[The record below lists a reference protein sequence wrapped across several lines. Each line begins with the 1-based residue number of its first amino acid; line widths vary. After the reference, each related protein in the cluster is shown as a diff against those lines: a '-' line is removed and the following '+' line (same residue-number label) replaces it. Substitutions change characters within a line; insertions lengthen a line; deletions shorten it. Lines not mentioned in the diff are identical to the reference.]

1 MFSHLGQF
9 AAKPLFL
16 GHRQETMNM
25 KNEVKSLLEM
35 YAQKNRVL
43 PESIVFYRDGISD
56 GQFLPVSEFEYK
68 EFRQACQLIREDYE
82 PSITYVVVKK
92 RHSTRLTPMTNEAAD
107 RNGNPLPGTVLD
119 RTITSKFDFDFYLN
133 AHAGI
138 QGKNQSTLE
147 SKTVCFRDEQ
157 TSSLLPIGGR
167 EWVWI

>member
-16 GHRQETMNM
+16 GHRQETMSM
-25 KNEVKSLLEM
+25 KNEVKSLLET
-35 YAQKNRVL
+35 YAQKNGVL

-56 GQFLPVSEFEYK
+56 GQFVPVSLYEYN

-92 RHSTRLTPMTNEAAD
+92 RHSTRLTPTTDEAAD
-107 RNGNPLPGTVLD
+107 RNGNTLPGTVLD
-119 RTITSKFDFDFYLN
+119 RTITSNTDYDFYLN

-138 QGKNQSTLE
+138 QGKNQLQLE
-147 SKTVCFRDEQ
+147 SKQ
-157 TSSLLPIGGR
+157 N
-167 EWVWI
+167 